1 MNNRSLLN
9 MKTKSKIF
17 KDDDYSTK
25 IETLEDILPFIKKD
39 DKIYDPFY
47 CDGYVKNQWK
57 TLGFDIIHEKVD
69 AFDLGLVPDYDIM
82 ISNIPFSC
90 KEKCVKHAL
99 DLGKPFMLI
108 MPMSA
113 LGSRWIV
120 KYWDELQFIA
130 PDGRYSYHKPNYS
143 ERKSASWF
151 DSVWVCHNMNLPEK
165 IIKLK
170 KQKKK

>member
-1 MNNRSLLN
+1 MNRTLLN
-9 MKTKSKIF
+9 MKENAKIF

-25 IETLEDILPFIKKD
+25 IETLEDVVPFIKKT

-47 CDGYVKNQWK
+47 CDGYVKEQWK
-57 TLGFDIIHEKVD
+57 KLGFDIHHQKVD
-69 AFDLGLVPDYDIM
+69 AFNLNLIPDYDIM

-99 DLGKPFMLI
+99 SLGKPFMLL
-108 MPMSA
+108 MPLHA
-113 LGSRWIV
+113 IGSRWIV
-120 KYWDELQFIA
+120 KYWDDLQFIV
-130 PDGRYSYHKPNYS
+130 PDGRYSYYKPDYA

-151 DSVWVCHNMNLPEK
+151 DSVWVCSKMNLDEK

-170 KQKKK
+170 RNK

>member
-1 MNNRSLLN
+1 MNRTLLN
-9 MKTKSKIF
+9 MKENAKIF

-25 IETLEDILPFIKKD
+25 IETLEDVVPFIKKT

-47 CDGYVKNQWK
+47 CDGYVKEQWK
-57 TLGFDIIHEKVD
+57 KLGFDIHHEKVD
-69 AFDLGLVPDYDIM
+69 AFNLNLIPDYDIM

-99 DLGKPFMLI
+99 SLGKPFMLI
-108 MPMSA
+108 MPISA
-113 LGSRWIV
+113 IGSRWIV
-120 KYWDELQFIA
+120 KYWDDLQFIV
-130 PDGRYSYHKPNYS
+130 PDGRYSYYKPDYA

-151 DSVWVCHNMNLPEK
+151 DSVWVCSKMNLDEK

-170 KQKKK
+170 RNK

>member
-1 MNNRSLLN
+1 MNRSLLN
-9 MKTKSKIF
+9 MKENAKIF

-25 IETLEDILPFIKKD
+25 IETIEDVVPFIKKT

-47 CDGYVKNQWK
+47 CDGYVKEQWK
-57 TLGFDIIHEKVD
+57 KLGFDIHHEKVD
-69 AFDLGLVPDYDIM
+69 AFNLNLIPDYDIM

-99 DLGKPFMLI
+99 SLGKPFMLI
-108 MPMSA
+108 MPISA
-113 LGSRWIV
+113 IGSRWIV
-120 KYWDELQFIA
+120 KYWDDLQFIV
-130 PDGRYSYHKPNYS
+130 PDGRYSYYKPDYA

-151 DSVWVCHNMNLPEK
+151 DSVWVCSKMNLDEK

-170 KQKKK
+170 RNK

>member
-1 MNNRSLLN
+1 MNRTLLN
-9 MKTKSKIF
+9 MKENAKIF

-25 IETLEDILPFIKKD
+25 IETLEDVVPFIKKT

-47 CDGYVKNQWK
+47 CDGYVKEQWK
-57 TLGFDIIHEKVD
+57 KLGFDIHHQKVD
-69 AFDLGLVPDYDIM
+69 AFNLNLIPDYDIM

-99 DLGKPFMLI
+99 SLGKPFMLI
-108 MPMSA
+108 MPISA
-113 LGSRWIV
+113 IGSRWIV
-120 KYWDELQFIA
+120 KYWDDLQFIV
-130 PDGRYSYHKPNYS
+130 PDGRYSYYKPDYA

-151 DSVWVCHNMNLPEK
+151 DSVWVCSKMNLDEK

-170 KQKKK
+170 RNK